1 MMRIACIFFVTSIAL
16 LNVVMGL
23 RQAWILF
30 RKRIDEV
37 NGVIVS
43 SRLGQGEE
51 CNGDGD
57 ILKLYWPV
65 VEFEYEASGR
75 VMRSDRI
82 SFVSSKTSDRSKV
95 EKRLRFYQEGK
106 SVKVFYNPD
115 DSSEAW
121 LKNPRKHIW
130 TFLFWALGMTVFG
143 VAFGMM
149 IWKFIP

>member
-1 MMRIACIFFVTSIAL
+1 MKIACILFVSSIAL

-23 RQAWILF
+23 KQAWILF
-30 RKRIDEV
+30 RKRIHEV

-51 CNGDGD
+51 YVGEGDM
-57 ILKLYWPV
+57 LMMYWPA

-75 VMRSDRI
+75 RMRGDRI
-82 SFVSSKTSDRSKV
+82 SFGSSKTSDRAKV
-95 EKRLRFYQEGK
+95 RKRLRFYQEGK

-115 DSSEAW
+115 DPSEAW

-143 VAFGMM
+143 VVFGMV